1 MLFIVVNSIIKLSFW
16 KLWQATVFGLI
27 CGIFIIV
34 ACRYAILQSKT
45 QLADYLRNIKV
56 MQDIAVLVTVDS
68 AVCFAFCFT
77 ASKELFG
84 EKVKR
89 WVLLLCWW
97 YPGLLLFPA
106 LFCILTQMIFTFSGT
121 DFKFISYIL
130 ASTFFVVL
138 PALSRFIRYLYPE
151 KELQLE
157 VHFLVSFFVC
167 VIGLITTVNGN
178 VTYKAIS
185 EPLHVEAL
193 LLFLVLFVI
202 LFLTGFFR
210 NKVKWKIHKNQELKN
225 SKLKWK

>member
-1 MLFIVVNSIIKLSFW
+1 MELVIQILILFIVVNGIIKLSFW

-77 ASKELFG
+77 ALKKLFG
-84 EKVKR
+84 EQVKR

-97 YPGLLLFPA
+97 YPGLLLFPV
-106 LFCILTQMIFTFSGT
+106 LFYILTQMIFAFSGA
-121 DFKFISYIL
+121 DFKVISYIL

-138 PALSRFIRYLYPE
+138 LGLSRFIRYLYPE

-178 VTYKAIS
+178 VTYKTIS
-185 EPLHVEAL
+185 EPLHTGAL

-202 LFLTGFFR
+202 LFLTGFFW
-210 NKVKWKIHKNQELKN
+210 NKVKWRIHKK
-225 SKLKWK
+225 SRT